1 MAVAVHPITALA
13 DFPRTPSLTSSDD
26 TSGSSDFDLPL
37 KKLPSLPLD
46 DKVLVRPQRVS
57 YAESRRSR
65 TLSTL
70 FPIPSRLRQ
79 SLTIALKLPQ
89 VLANLLDH
97 LPWVYFYT
105 LTCTCRDFRHILR
118 DPDLKD
124 VILAHY
130 VPPYKLSIDTRD
142 MQRFKD
148 VPTTITHLDL
158 LCESRSSSSSV
169 TADLISSNIATSSTS
184 PIPRPCI
191 GMRKGFVTQL
201 RARRND
207 RETQIPHTSPF
218 AICPTS
224 SITRPQFI
232 RTRFSRARG
241 LRIEICLLQTKL
253 TRAHISRTII
263 AV

>member
-13 DFPRTPSLTSSDD
+13 DFPRTPSLTSSSDD
-26 TSGSSDFDLPL
+26 TSGSSDFDIPL
-37 KKLPSLPLD
+37 KKPLPSLD
-46 DKVLVRPQRVS
+46 DKLPVRPQRLS

-65 TLSTL
+65 TLSALLPT
-70 FPIPSRLRQ
+70 PSRLRQ
-79 SLTIALKLPQ
+79 SLLIALKLPQ

-105 LTCTCRDFRHILR
+105 LTCTCREFWHILR

-130 VPPYKLSIDTRD
+130 VPPYKLCVDARD

-158 LCESRSSSSSV
+158 LCESRPSSPSA
-169 TADLISSNIATSSTS
+169 TADLISSNIATSTTS
-184 PIPRPCI
+184 PIPHPRV

-201 RARRND
+201 RAR
-207 RETQIPHTSPF
+207 
-218 AICPTS
+218 
-224 SITRPQFI
+224 
-232 RTRFSRARG
+232 
-241 LRIEICLLQTKL
+241 
-253 TRAHISRTII
+253 
-263 AV
+263 